1 MTHRRIIRD
10 ITAHTP
16 IVWQRPFYP
25 VVMLDADVLH
35 HDLTAFDKACQRLYD
50 DGLLSEETLVR
61 LRGVVHREA
70 WEMETLRH
78 LEN

>member
-1 MTHRRIIRD
+1 
-10 ITAHTP
+10 
-16 IVWQRPFYP
+16 
-25 VVMLDADVLH
+25 MLDADVLH
-35 HDLTAFDKACQRLYD
+35 HDLTAFDKACQRLYS

-61 LRGVVHREA
+61 LHAVVHREA